1 MKQSTTST
9 SSAGIAVDSEE
20 SKAIDDVTVIEERHV
35 VNDVVAVIEAPA
47 EDITLDLDS
56 EELHYLCHLPSI
68 YSLSSNNLP
77 STIVY
82 HLPIIYLSSGKD
94 KTKCVQFLLMDKTK
108 DY

>member
-20 SKAIDDVTVIEERHV
+20 SKAIDDVTVIEERNV

-56 EELHYLCHLPSI
+56 EELPYHLTSSTD
-68 YSLSSNNLP
+68 YHLLSSN
-77 STIVY
+77 SY
-82 HLPIIYLSSGKD
+82 HLSIIS
-94 KTKCVQFLLMDKTK
+94 
-108 DY
+108 